1 MTGYSAIAPGTDLSQ
16 HARVLVRVHD
26 AVITGGRP
34 PVRPRGVVARSWSRV
49 LGLGLDA
56 SSTNAREPL
65 PFDEV
70 ERRRRQSPLSAVVDE
85 LRQVL
90 VSVADASSFLV
101 VVTDAEG
108 VILWREGSAR
118 VRLRADALGFTEGA
132 RWTEAT
138 VGTNAIGTAL
148 AEAAPVQLFS
158 AEHFEQ
164 AQHPWYCTAAPI
176 HHPVSGE
183 LLGVVDVSGPALTLH
198 PVIGA
203 LVETAVRLAESQLW
217 RHHEQ
222 RLERLRQSTRGLLA
236 TVRGPLLLVDDHG
249 WVAHQTGIAVRDR
262 IEVPRT
268 DRLIAV
274 PGLGLCRPERI
285 GDGWLVRP
293 HEAAD
298 HIVAELDL
306 TGAPVL
312 RLRSDAEPW
321 RTALTPRNAD
331 VLVLLERAGRS
342 GMTAGQ
348 LSTALFGDE
357 EHCVTVRAEVSRL
370 RRVIG
375 GLVTTNPYRLAD
387 GVTLSVLRPA
397 RASRGPSGGAGELPA
412 RSPAPAAPD
421 QPVAGSRAHRYSRP
435 AHHGRY
441 EARGDPD
448 GGQPT

>member
-1 MTGYSAIAPGTDLSQ
+1 VDVVGYSAIAPGTDLSQ
-16 HARVLVRVHD
+16 HARVLARVHD
-26 AVITGGRP
+26 AVIAGGRP

-49 LGLGLDA
+49 LDLGLDA
-56 SSTNAREPL
+56 SRTNAREPL

-70 ERRRRQSPLSAVVDE
+70 ERRRRSSPLVLVVDE

-90 VSVADASSFLV
+90 VSVADASSFLM
-101 VVTDAEG
+101 VVTDADG

-148 AEAAPVQLFS
+148 TEAAPVQLFS

-183 LLGVVDVSGPALTLH
+183 LLGIADVSGPALTLH

-203 LVETAVRLAESQLW
+203 LVETAVKLAEAQLW

-222 RLERLRQSTRGLLA
+222 RLERLRQSARGVLA
-236 TVRGPLLLVDDHG
+236 TVHGPLLLVDDHG
-249 WVAHQTGIAVRDR
+249 WVAHQSGIAVRDR
-262 IEVPRT
+262 IEVPRA

-274 PGLGLCRPERI
+274 PGLGLCAPERI
-285 GDGWLVRP
+285 GEGWLVRP
-293 HEAAD
+293 RESGD
-298 HIVAELDL
+298 IVAELDL
-306 TGAPVL
+306 TESPVL

-321 RTALTPRNAD
+321 RTPLTRRNAD
-331 VLVLLERAGRS
+331 VLIQLQRARRS
-342 GMTAGQ
+342 GMTAAQ

-370 RRVIG
+370 RRAIG

-387 GVTLSVLRPA
+387 GVTLSVVWPDGASLRLE
-397 RASRGPSGGAGELPA
+397 GGQREIPPGSDVLP
-412 RSPAPAAPD
+412 PPG
-421 QPVAGSRAHRYSRP
+421 QPVASSRVRM
-435 AHHGRY
+435 
-441 EARGDPD
+441 
-448 GGQPT
+448 

>member
-1 MTGYSAIAPGTDLSQ
+1 VTGYSAIAPGTDLSQ
-16 HARVLVRVHD
+16 HARVLTRVHD
-26 AVITGGRP
+26 AVLTGGAP

-56 SSTNAREPL
+56 SHTNAREPL
-65 PFDEV
+65 PFAEV
-70 ERRRRQSPLSAVVDE
+70 ERRRRQSPLSLVIDE

-90 VSVADASSFLV
+90 VSVADASSFLM
-101 VVTDAEG
+101 VVTDADG
-108 VILWREGSAR
+108 ILLWREGSAG
-118 VRLRADALGFTEGA
+118 VRLRADSLGFMEGA

-203 LVETAVRLAESQLW
+203 LVETAVKLAESRLW

-222 RLERLRQSTRGLLA
+222 RLERLRQSARGVLA
-236 TVRGPLLLVDDHG
+236 TAHGPLLLVDDHG
-249 WVAHQTGIAVRDR
+249 WVAHQSGIAVRDR
-262 IEVPRT
+262 VEVPLA

-274 PGLGLCRPERI
+274 PGLGLCAAERL
-285 GDGWLVRP
+285 GEGWLIRP
-293 HEAAD
+293 RDTRED
-298 HIVAELDL
+298 IVAYLDL
-306 TGAPVL
+306 TGPPML
-312 RLRSDAEPW
+312 QLTSDAEEW
-321 RTALTPRNAD
+321 RTPLTRRHAEL
-331 VLVLLERAGRS
+331 LVLLQRVGRS
-342 GMTAGQ
+342 GMTAAQ

-357 EHCVTVRAEVSRL
+357 EHCVTVRAEISRL

-375 GLVTTNPYRLAD
+375 GLVTTNPYRLAT
-387 GVTLSVLRPA
+387 GVTLSVVPPGGA
-397 RASRGPSGGAGELPA
+397 SPWSRGGHGDSTAGSHVLRAPS
-412 RSPAPAAPD
+412 
-421 QPVAGSRAHRYSRP
+421 QPVASRRVRM
-435 AHHGRY
+435 
-441 EARGDPD
+441 
-448 GGQPT
+448 

>member
-1 MTGYSAIAPGTDLSQ
+1 MIGYSAIAPGTDLSQ

-26 AVITGGRP
+26 AVLAGGRP

-49 LGLGLDA
+49 LDLGLDA
-56 SSTNAREPL
+56 SRTNAREPL

-70 ERRRRQSPLSAVVDE
+70 ERRRRRSPVSLVVDE

-90 VSVADASSFLV
+90 VSVADASSFLM
-101 VVTDAEG
+101 VVTDADG

-118 VRLRADALGFTEGA
+118 VRSRADALGFAEGA
-132 RWTEAT
+132 RWTEDT

-203 LVETAVRLAESQLW
+203 LVETAVKLAESQLW

-222 RLERLRQSTRGLLA
+222 RLERLRQSARGVLA
-236 TVRGPLLLVDDHG
+236 TVHGPLLLVDDHG
-249 WVAHQTGIAVRDR
+249 WVAHQSGIAVRDR

-274 PGLGLCRPERI
+274 PGLGLCTPERV
-285 GDGWLVRP
+285 GEGWLIRP
-293 HEAAD
+293 HEAGD
-298 HIVAELDL
+298 DIVAELDL
-306 TGAPVL
+306 TGTPVL
-312 RLRSDAEPW
+312 RLRSNAEPW
-321 RTALTPRNAD
+321 RTPLTRRHAD
-331 VLVLLERAGRS
+331 VLVLLQRAGRS
-342 GMTAGQ
+342 GMTAAR

-387 GVTLSVLRPA
+387 GVTLSVVRPD
-397 RASRGPSGGAGELPA
+397 RASPRG
-412 RSPAPAAPD
+412 R
-421 QPVAGSRAHRYSRP
+421 
-435 AHHGRY
+435 
-441 EARGDPD
+441 
-448 GGQPT
+448 GGQGEMPTGSPVQPLPGQAVASSRVRM

>member
-1 MTGYSAIAPGTDLSQ
+1 MTGYSAIAPGTDLVQ

-26 AVITGGRP
+26 AVIAGGRP

-56 SSTNAREPL
+56 SRRNAREPL
-65 PFDEV
+65 PFAEV
-70 ERRRRQSPLSAVVDE
+70 ERRRRQSRLSPVMDE

-90 VSVADASSFLV
+90 GSVADASSFLM
-101 VVTDAEG
+101 VVTDADG

-118 VRLRADALGFTEGA
+118 VLLRADALGFAPGA

-176 HHPVSGE
+176 HHPVNGE

-222 RLERLRQSTRGLLA
+222 RLERLRQSARGVLA
-236 TVRGPLLLVDDHG
+236 GVRGPLLLVDDQG
-249 WVAHQTGIAVRDR
+249 WVAHQSGIAVRDR

-268 DRLIAV
+268 GTLIAV
-274 PGLGLCRPERI
+274 PGLGLCTPERV
-285 GDGWLVRP
+285 GEGWLVRP
-293 HEAAD
+293 REAAD

-306 TGAPVL
+306 TGPPVL

-321 RTALTPRNAD
+321 RTPLTRRHAE
-331 VLVLLERAGRS
+331 VVVLLQRTGPA
-342 GMTAGQ
+342 GMTAAQ
-348 LSTALFGDE
+348 MSTALFGDE

-375 GLVTTNPYRLAD
+375 GLVSTNPYRLAD
-387 GVTLSVLRPA
+387 GVTLSVVGDPAPVRACGSPRAALSALA
-397 RASRGPSGGAGELPA
+397 RA
-412 RSPAPAAPD
+412 
-421 QPVAGSRAHRYSRP
+421 
-435 AHHGRY
+435 GR
-441 EARGDPD
+441 R
-448 GGQPT
+448 